1 MSSRP
6 GNDAATGRLE
16 RQTGAVNEAAQVPA
30 RPSLG
35 LNYRKLWASSALA
48 NLADGIFA
56 VALPVMAVSLTT
68 SPALVAGVAIA
79 GRLPWLVFVLIAGA
93 LADRLDRRVTMR
105 NVQLLRVAVLG
116 AMVGLALIGQL
127 SLPVLYVAAFVL
139 GVGETLF
146 DTAAQSIMPNIV
158 SRDLLSVANGRL
170 YAIEMV
176 MNQFVGPPL
185 GGFVVAMSVPLALAG
200 SALGYAL
207 AAIGLALLVGS
218 FRPLSDGPRPSMLAD
233 IREGLGFL
241 FRNRVLRTLAV
252 MVAID
257 NLVTSAVFAV
267 LVLYVLAPGPMG
279 LDAFGYGVLMTG
291 FAVGAIVGTVLE
303 PGTERRLGRSNVLF
317 LTVLATSAAVLVPAL
332 TANPVAVFAAL
343 VVAGVVVMMWNI
355 ITVSLRQRITPDRLL
370 GRVNAGYRLFAWGSM
385 PIGALLGG
393 LIGELFGVV
402 AVFVVAGLA
411 NLSLLVFRVILTDAT
426 IDAAELPQASP
437 KATDA

>member
-1 MSSRP
+1 MR
-6 GNDAATGRLE
+6 GANDAATAGRSS
-16 RQTGAVNEAAQVPA
+16 QTGSVSEAASAPA
-30 RPSLG
+30 RLSLG
-35 LNYRKLWASSALA
+35 LNYHKLWASSASA
-48 NLADGIFA
+48 NLADGIFT

-68 SPALVAGVAIA
+68 SPVLVAGVAIA

-116 AMVGLALIGQL
+116 AMVGLALVDQL

-185 GGFVVAMSVPLALAG
+185 GGFLVAISVPLALAG
-200 SALGYAL
+200 SVLGYAL
-207 AAIGLALLVGS
+207 AAIGLAVMVGA
-218 FRPLSDGPRPSMLAD
+218 FRATSTGPRASMLAD

-241 FRNRVLRTLAV
+241 FRERVLRTLAI

-267 LVLYVLAPGPMG
+267 LVLYVLDPGPMG

-291 FAVGAIVGTVLE
+291 FAAGAIIGTVVE
-303 PGTERRLGRSNVLF
+303 PATERRLGRSNVLF
-317 LTVLATSAAVLVPAL
+317 LTVLATSAAMLVPAV
-332 TANPVAVFAAL
+332 TANLVAVFAAL

-402 AVFVVAGLA
+402 TVFVVAGLA
-411 NLSLLVFRVILTDAT
+411 NLGLLAFRVVLTDAAL
-426 IDAAELPQASP
+426 DAAELSQEPSGTPAASS
-437 KATDA
+437 